1 MIDEHFLQSAVNLR
15 RNYLKLIN
23 NMDFYHQQAKEVVK
37 KLEGTVDT
45 INSLGVDYKESVK
58 QKKHDNQG
66 TLNNLLKLIQEIED
80 EGKKIEELINPM
92 NTQIEKLSIE
102 EAELYR
108 KIKERHSDL
117 TEEQIV
123 KSVRDRLIR
132 ENLS

>member
-1 MIDEHFLQSAVNLR
+1 MIDEHFLQSAVALR

-23 NMDFYHQQAKEVVK
+23 NMDFYQQRAKEVVS
-37 KLEGTVDT
+37 KLEGTVDS
-45 INSLGVDYKESVK
+45 INKLGEEYKESIK
-58 QKKHDNQG
+58 NKKNESQS
-66 TLNNLLKLIQEIED
+66 TLNNLLKILQEIED
-80 EGKKIEELINPM
+80 EGQRIESLVSPM
-92 NTQIEKLSIE
+92 NKEIEKLALE

-108 KIKERHSDL
+108 KIKERHSNL

>member
-23 NMDFYHQQAKEVVK
+23 NMDFYHKQAKEVVK
-37 KLEGTVDT
+37 KLEGTVDK
-45 INSLGVDYKESVK
+45 INNLGIDYKESVK
-58 QKKHDNQG
+58 QKKQDNQG
-66 TLNNLLKLIQEIED
+66 TLTNLLRVIQEIED

-92 NTQIEKLSIE
+92 NTQIEKLAIE

-117 TEEQIV
+117 TEEQII
-123 KSVRDRLIR
+123 KSVRDRLIS